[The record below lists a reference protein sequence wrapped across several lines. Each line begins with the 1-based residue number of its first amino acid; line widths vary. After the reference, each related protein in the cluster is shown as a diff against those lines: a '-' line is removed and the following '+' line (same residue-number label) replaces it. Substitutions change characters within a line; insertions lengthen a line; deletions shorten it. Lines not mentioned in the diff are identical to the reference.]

1 MHQLISKK
9 IIIYLLLFFL
19 LGTVNNHSIVSFS
32 LPKIKNV
39 EIYGIDLNESV
50 KIRNII
56 KKSNI
61 KSIFS
66 INRYN
71 LKNNFDSINTIEKF
85 EIFKNYPS
93 TLKVKIKKTK
103 FVALTKKD
111 GIDYFIGSNGKLI
124 ETNGSILEL
133 PYVYG
138 DLDVEEFIRFKDKID
153 KSNFNFN
160 QISKLYFYKSK
171 RWDIET
177 VKGNI
182 IKLPMENVRK
192 SLDLFIRLSKEN
204 KFKDNWIID
213 FRQKDQIVLNEK

>member
-9 IIIYLLLFFL
+9 IIIYLLLFFF
-19 LGTVNNHSIVSFS
+19 LGTVNNYSIVSFS

-39 EIYGIDLNESV
+39 EIYGIDLNESA

-56 KKSNI
+56 EKSNI
-61 KSIFS
+61 NNIFS
-66 INRYN
+66 INHPN
-71 LKNNFDSINTIEKF
+71 LKKNIDSINTIEKF

-111 GIDYFIGSNGKLI
+111 GKDYFIGLNGKLI
-124 ETNGSILEL
+124 ETDGSILEL
-133 PYVYG
+133 PYVFG

-182 IKLPMENVRK
+182 IKLPMENIGK

-204 KFKDNWIID
+204 KFKDSSIID
-213 FRQKDQIVLNEK
+213 FRQKDQIILNEK

>member
-19 LGTVNNHSIVSFS
+19 LGTVNNYSIVNFS

-39 EIYGIDLNESV
+39 EIYGIDLNESA

-56 KKSNI
+56 EKSNI
-61 KSIFS
+61 NSIFS
-66 INRYN
+66 INHPN
-71 LKNNFDSINTIEKF
+71 LKKNIDSINTIEKF

-103 FVALTKKD
+103 FVALTKKN
-111 GIDYFIGSNGKLI
+111 GKDYLIGLNGKLI
-124 ETNGSILEL
+124 ETDGSILEL
-133 PYVYG
+133 PYVFG
-138 DLDVEEFIRFKDKID
+138 DLDVEEFIKFKDKID
-153 KSNFNFN
+153 KSNFSFN

-182 IKLPMENVRK
+182 IKLPIENIRK

-204 KFKDNWIID
+204 KFKDSSIID
-213 FRQKDQIVLNEK
+213 FRQKDQIILNEK

>member
-19 LGTVNNHSIVSFS
+19 LGTVNNYSIVNFS
-32 LPKIKNV
+32 LPKIKNI

-56 KKSNI
+56 ENANI
-61 KSIFS
+61 KNIFS
-66 INRYN
+66 VNRYS
-71 LKNNFDSINTIEKF
+71 LKSSISSINFIEKF

-93 TLKVKIKKTK
+93 TLEIKIKKTK
-103 FVALTKKD
+103 FIAITKKN

-124 ETNGSILEL
+124 ETNDSNLKL
-133 PYVYG
+133 PYVFG
-138 DLDVEEFIRFKDKID
+138 DLDVKEFIRFKGEID
-153 KSNFNFN
+153 KSNFSFS

-204 KFKDNWIID
+204 KFTDSSIID
-213 FRQKDQIVLNEK
+213 FRQKDQIILNEK

>member
-19 LGTVNNHSIVSFS
+19 LGTVNNYSIVNFS
-32 LPKIKNV
+32 LPKIKNI

-56 KKSNI
+56 ENSNI
-61 KSIFS
+61 KNIFS
-66 INRYN
+66 INRYS
-71 LKNNFDSINTIEKF
+71 LKNSIGSINFIEKF

-93 TLKVKIKKTK
+93 TLKIKIKKTK
-103 FVALTKKD
+103 FIAITKKN
-111 GIDYFIGSNGKLI
+111 GINYFIGSNGKLI
-124 ETNGSILEL
+124 ETNDSNLKL
-133 PYVYG
+133 PYVFG
-138 DLDVEEFIRFKDKID
+138 DLDVKEFIRFKGEID
-153 KSNFNFN
+153 KSNFSFN

-182 IKLPMENVRK
+182 IKLPMENVGK

-204 KFKDNWIID
+204 KFTDSSIID
-213 FRQKDQIVLNEK
+213 FRQKNQIILNEK

>member
-19 LGTVNNHSIVSFS
+19 LGTVNNYSIVNFS
-32 LPKIKNV
+32 LPKIKNI

-56 KKSNI
+56 ENLNI
-61 KSIFS
+61 KNIFS
-66 INRYN
+66 VNRYS
-71 LKNNFDSINTIEKF
+71 LKSSISSINFIEKF

-93 TLKVKIKKTK
+93 TLEIKIKKTK
-103 FVALTKKD
+103 FIAITKKN

-124 ETNGSILEL
+124 ETNDTNLKL
-133 PYVYG
+133 PYVFG
-138 DLDVEEFIRFKDKID
+138 DLDVKEFIRFKGEID
-153 KSNFNFN
+153 KSNFSFS

-204 KFKDNWIID
+204 KFTDSSIID
-213 FRQKDQIVLNEK
+213 FRQKDQIILNEK

>member
-19 LGTVNNHSIVSFS
+19 LGTVNNYSIVNFS
-32 LPKIKNV
+32 LPKIKNI

-56 KKSNI
+56 ENSNI
-61 KSIFS
+61 KNIFS
-66 INRYN
+66 INRYS
-71 LKNNFDSINTIEKF
+71 LKSSISSINSVEKF

-93 TLKVKIKKTK
+93 TLEIKIKKTK
-103 FVALTKKD
+103 FIAITKKN

-124 ETNGSILEL
+124 ETNDSNLKL
-133 PYVYG
+133 PYVFG
-138 DLDVEEFIRFKDKID
+138 DLDVKEFIRFKGEID
-153 KSNFNFN
+153 KSNFSFG

-182 IKLPMENVRK
+182 IKLPMENVGK

-204 KFKDNWIID
+204 KFTDSSIID
-213 FRQKDQIVLNEK
+213 FRQKNQIILNEK

>member
-19 LGTVNNHSIVSFS
+19 LGTVNNYSIVNFS
-32 LPKIKNV
+32 LPKIKNI

-56 KKSNI
+56 ENSNI
-61 KSIFS
+61 KNIFS
-66 INRYN
+66 INRYS
-71 LKNNFDSINTIEKF
+71 LKSSISSINSVEKF

-93 TLKVKIKKTK
+93 TLEIKIKKTK
-103 FVALTKKD
+103 FIAITKKN

-124 ETNGSILEL
+124 ETNDTNLKL
-133 PYVYG
+133 PYVFG
-138 DLDVEEFIRFKDKID
+138 DLDVKEFIRFKGEID
-153 KSNFNFN
+153 KSNFSFS

-204 KFKDNWIID
+204 KFTDSSIID
-213 FRQKDQIVLNEK
+213 FRQKDQIILNEK

>member
-19 LGTVNNHSIVSFS
+19 LGTVNNYSIVNFS
-32 LPKIKNV
+32 LPKIKNI

-56 KKSNI
+56 ENSNI
-61 KSIFS
+61 KNIFS
-66 INRYN
+66 INRYS
-71 LKNNFDSINTIEKF
+71 LKSSISSINSVEKF

-93 TLKVKIKKTK
+93 TLEIKIKKTK
-103 FVALTKKD
+103 FIAITKKN

-124 ETNGSILEL
+124 ETNDSNLKL
-133 PYVYG
+133 PYVFG
-138 DLDVEEFIRFKDKID
+138 DLDVKEFIRFKGEID
-153 KSNFNFN
+153 KSNFSFSK
-160 QISKLYFYKSK
+160 ISKLYFYKSK

-182 IKLPMENVRK
+182 IKLPMENVGK

-204 KFKDNWIID
+204 KFTDSSIID
-213 FRQKDQIVLNEK
+213 FRQKNQIILNEK

>member
-1 MHQLISKK
+1 MHLLISKK
-9 IIIYLLLFFL
+9 IIIYLLLFLL
-19 LGTVNNHSIVSFS
+19 LGTVNNYSIVNFS

-39 EIYGIDLNESV
+39 EIYGIDLNDSA

-56 KKSNI
+56 ENSNI
-61 KSIFS
+61 KNIFS

-71 LKNNFDSINTIEKF
+71 LKSDIDAINIIEKF

-103 FVALTKKD
+103 FIALTKKD
-111 GIDYFIGSNGKLI
+111 GVDYFIGSNGKLI
-124 ETNGSILEL
+124 EKNDSIFKL
-133 PYVYG
+133 PYVFG

-182 IKLPMENVRK
+182 IKLPMEKIGK

-204 KFKDNWIID
+204 KFKDSLIID
-213 FRQKDQIVLNEK
+213 FRQKDQIILNEK

>member
-1 MHQLISKK
+1 MHLLISKK
-9 IIIYLLLFFL
+9 IIIYLLLFLL
-19 LGTVNNHSIVSFS
+19 LGTVNNYSIVNFS

-39 EIYGIDLNESV
+39 EIYGIDLNDSA

-56 KKSNI
+56 ENSNI
-61 KSIFS
+61 KNIFS

-71 LKNNFDSINTIEKF
+71 LKSDIDAINIIEKF

-103 FVALTKKD
+103 FVALTKKN

-124 ETNGSILEL
+124 EKNDSIFKL
-133 PYVYG
+133 PYVFG

-177 VKGNI
+177 KKGNI
-182 IKLPMENVRK
+182 IKLPTENIGK

-204 KFKDNWIID
+204 KFKDSSIID
-213 FRQKDQIVLNEK
+213 FRQKDQIILNEK

>member
-19 LGTVNNHSIVSFS
+19 LGTVNNYSIVNFS
-32 LPKIKNV
+32 LPKIKNI

-56 KKSNI
+56 ENSNI
-61 KSIFS
+61 KNIFS
-66 INRYN
+66 VNRYS
-71 LKNNFDSINTIEKF
+71 LKSSISSINFIEKF

-93 TLKVKIKKTK
+93 TLEIKIKKTK
-103 FVALTKKD
+103 FIAITKKN
-111 GIDYFIGSNGKLI
+111 GIDYCIGSNGKLI
-124 ETNGSILEL
+124 ETNDTNLKL
-133 PYVYG
+133 PYVFG
-138 DLDVEEFIRFKDKID
+138 DLDVKEFIRFKGEID
-153 KSNFNFN
+153 KSNFSFS

-204 KFKDNWIID
+204 KFTDSSIID
-213 FRQKDQIVLNEK
+213 FRQKNQIILNEK

>member
-19 LGTVNNHSIVSFS
+19 LGTVNNHTIVSFS

-39 EIYGIDLNESV
+39 EIYGIDLNESA
-50 KIRNII
+50 KIRTII
-56 KKSNI
+56 EKSNI
-61 KSIFS
+61 KNIFS
-66 INRYN
+66 INHYN
-71 LKNNFDSINTIEKF
+71 LKNNINSINTIEKF

-93 TLKVKIKKTK
+93 TLKIKIKKTK

-111 GIDYFIGSNGKLI
+111 GIDYFIGSDGKLI
-124 ETNGSILEL
+124 ETNGSILKL
-133 PYVYG
+133 PYVFG

-153 KSNFNFN
+153 KSNFDFN

-182 IKLPMENVRK
+182 IKLPIENIRK

-204 KFKDNWIID
+204 KFKDSSIID
-213 FRQKDQIVLNEK
+213 FRQKDQIILNEK

>member
-9 IIIYLLLFFL
+9 IIIYLLLFFF
-19 LGTVNNHSIVSFS
+19 LGTVNNHSIVNFS
-32 LPKIKNV
+32 LLKIKNI

-66 INRYN
+66 INRHS
-71 LKNNFDSINTIEKF
+71 LKSNISSINFIEKF

-93 TLKVKIKKTK
+93 TLKIKIKKTK
-103 FVALTKKD
+103 FIALTKKN

-124 ETNGSILEL
+124 ETNKSILKL
-133 PYVYG
+133 PYVFG
-138 DLDVEEFIRFKDKID
+138 DLDVKEFIRFKDKID

-182 IKLPMENVRK
+182 IKLPIENIGK

-204 KFKDNWIID
+204 KPKDSLIID

>member
-19 LGTVNNHSIVSFS
+19 LGTVNNHTIVSFS

-39 EIYGIDLNESV
+39 EIYGIDLNESA
-50 KIRNII
+50 KIRTII
-56 KKSNI
+56 EKSNI
-61 KSIFS
+61 KNIFS
-66 INRYN
+66 INHYN
-71 LKNNFDSINTIEKF
+71 LKNNINSINTIEKF

-93 TLKVKIKKTK
+93 TLKIKIKKTK
-103 FVALTKKD
+103 FVALTKKN
-111 GIDYFIGSNGKLI
+111 GKDYFIGLNGKLI
-124 ETNGSILEL
+124 ETDGSILEL
-133 PYVYG
+133 PYVFG
-138 DLDVEEFIRFKDKID
+138 DLDVEEFIKFKDKID

-182 IKLPMENVRK
+182 IKLPIENIRK

-204 KFKDNWIID
+204 KFKDSSIID
-213 FRQKDQIVLNEK
+213 FRQKDQIILNEK

>member
-19 LGTVNNHSIVSFS
+19 LGTVNNHTIVSFS

-39 EIYGIDLNESV
+39 EIYGIDLNESA
-50 KIRNII
+50 KIRTII
-56 KKSNI
+56 EKSNI
-61 KSIFS
+61 KNIFS
-66 INRYN
+66 INHYN
-71 LKNNFDSINTIEKF
+71 LKNNINSINTIEKF

-93 TLKVKIKKTK
+93 TLKIKIKKTK

-111 GIDYFIGSNGKLI
+111 GKDYFIGLNGKLI

-133 PYVYG
+133 PYVFG

-182 IKLPMENVRK
+182 IKLPIENIRK

-204 KFKDNWIID
+204 KFKDSSIID
-213 FRQKDQIVLNEK
+213 FRQKDQIILNEK

>member
-9 IIIYLLLFFL
+9 IIIYLLLFFF
-19 LGTVNNHSIVSFS
+19 LGTVNNHSIVNFS
-32 LPKIKNV
+32 LLKIKNI

-56 KKSNI
+56 ENSNI
-61 KSIFS
+61 KNIFS
-66 INRYN
+66 INRHS
-71 LKNNFDSINTIEKF
+71 LKSNISSINFIEKF

-93 TLKVKIKKTK
+93 TLKIKIKKTK
-103 FVALTKKD
+103 FIALTKKN

-124 ETNGSILEL
+124 KTNDLNLKL
-133 PYVYG
+133 PYVFG
-138 DLDVEEFIRFKDKID
+138 DLDVKEFIRLKSEID

-177 VKGNI
+177 IKGNI
-182 IKLPMENVRK
+182 IKLPMENIEK
-192 SLDLFIRLSKEN
+192 SLNLFVRLSKEN
-204 KFKDNWIID
+204 KFKDSSIID
-213 FRQKDQIVLNEK
+213 FRQKDQIILNEK

>member
-9 IIIYLLLFFL
+9 IIIYLLLFFF
-19 LGTVNNHSIVSFS
+19 LGTVNNYSIVSFS

-39 EIYGIDLNESV
+39 EIYGIDLNESA

-56 KKSNI
+56 EKSNI
-61 KSIFS
+61 NSIFS
-66 INRYN
+66 INHPN
-71 LKNNFDSINTIEKF
+71 LKKNIDSINTIEKF

-124 ETNGSILEL
+124 ETNGSILKL
-133 PYVYG
+133 PYVFG

-182 IKLPMENVRK
+182 IKLPIENIRK

-204 KFKDNWIID
+204 KFTDNSIID
-213 FRQKDQIVLNEK
+213 FRQKDQIILNEK

>member
-56 KKSNI
+56 EKSNI

-71 LKNNFDSINTIEKF
+71 LKNNIDSINTIEKF

-103 FVALTKKD
+103 FVALTKKN

-124 ETNGSILEL
+124 EKNDSIFKL
-133 PYVYG
+133 PYVFG

-171 RWDIET
+171 RWDIES

-182 IKLPMENVRK
+182 IKLPMENIGK
-192 SLDLFIRLSKEN
+192 SLDLFIRLSKQN
-204 KFKDNWIID
+204 KFKDSSIID
-213 FRQKDQIVLNEK
+213 FRQKDQIILNEK

>member
-19 LGTVNNHSIVSFS
+19 LGTVNNYSIVNFS
-32 LPKIKNV
+32 LPKIKNI

-56 KKSNI
+56 ENSNI
-61 KSIFS
+61 KNIFS
-66 INRYN
+66 INRYS
-71 LKNNFDSINTIEKF
+71 LKSSISSINSVEKF

-93 TLKVKIKKTK
+93 TLEIKIKKTK
-103 FVALTKKD
+103 FIAITKKN

-124 ETNGSILEL
+124 ETNDSNLKL
-133 PYVYG
+133 PYVFG
-138 DLDVEEFIRFKDKID
+138 DLDVKEFIRFKGEID
-153 KSNFNFN
+153 KSNFSFN

-177 VKGNI
+177 VKGNT
-182 IKLPMENVRK
+182 IKLPMENIGK
-192 SLDLFIRLSKEN
+192 SLDLFMRLSKDDR
-204 KFKDNWIID
+204 FIDSSIID
-213 FRQKDQIVLNEK
+213 FRQKDQIILNE

>member
-19 LGTVNNHSIVSFS
+19 LGTVNNYSIVNFS
-32 LPKIKNV
+32 LPKIKNI

-56 KKSNI
+56 ENSNI
-61 KSIFS
+61 KNIFS
-66 INRYN
+66 VNRYS
-71 LKNNFDSINTIEKF
+71 LKSSISSINFIEKF

-93 TLKVKIKKTK
+93 TLEIKIKKTK
-103 FVALTKKD
+103 FIAITKKN

-124 ETNGSILEL
+124 ETNDTNLKL
-133 PYVYG
+133 PYVFG
-138 DLDVEEFIRFKDKID
+138 DLDVKEFIRFKGEID
-153 KSNFNFN
+153 KSNFSFS

-204 KFKDNWIID
+204 KFTDSSIID
-213 FRQKDQIVLNEK
+213 FRQKDQIILNEK

>member
-56 KKSNI
+56 ENSNI
-61 KSIFS
+61 KNIFS
-66 INRYN
+66 INRHS
-71 LKNNFDSINTIEKF
+71 LKSNISSINFIEKF

-93 TLKVKIKKTK
+93 TLKIKIKKTK
-103 FVALTKKD
+103 FIALTKKN

-124 ETNGSILEL
+124 KTNDLNLKL
-133 PYVYG
+133 PYVFG
-138 DLDVEEFIRFKDKID
+138 DLDVKEFIRFKDKID

-160 QISKLYFYKSK
+160 QI
-171 RWDIET
+171 
-177 VKGNI
+177 
-182 IKLPMENVRK
+182 
-192 SLDLFIRLSKEN
+192 
-204 KFKDNWIID
+204 
-213 FRQKDQIVLNEK
+213 